1 MEIGIRELR
10 ARLSHYVGLV
20 RGGEEIVV
28 TERGRPVA
36 RLIGSSDGS
45 AMDRLV
51 AQGIVRMPS
60 EPRQPARAVK
70 RVRSDGSVAG
80 LVAEQRR

>member
-10 ARLSHYVGLV
+10 ARLSHYVGIV
-20 RGGEEIVV
+20 RAGEEIVV

-36 RLIGSSDGS
+36 RLIGASDGS

-51 AQGIVRMPS
+51 AQGIVRMPGQTRRS
-60 EPRQPARAVK
+60 ARTMK
-70 RVRSDGSVAG
+70 RVSADGSVAD